1 MNWRPS
7 AQPFRQVEVS
17 RGVCDHQLLFFGL
30 FELVRELYPQIRAQ
44 EFPILTEKVGRL
56 GN

>member
-1 MNWRPS
+1 VNWRPS

-17 RGVCDHQLLFFGL
+17 RGVCDHQLLLFGL

-44 EFPILTEKVGRL
+44 EFPILTEKVSLL